1 MEFEIINVLVV
12 HTNTTNRYIT
22 WCFCEIFP
30 SCKLAKRAENNFCV
44 LKLDWAVDPR
54 MDILLFLSVLKTQY
68 WTWCLMLGLMS
79 SMTVTM
85 NNMMTDE
92 KVNKRKHVEINV
104 FDKDSLVSY
113 LFIPLIFI
121 GLIFITMVHI
131 HMYVHMKKIS
141 SLCRY

>member
-1 MEFEIINVLVV
+1 
-12 HTNTTNRYIT
+12 
-22 WCFCEIFP
+22 
-30 SCKLAKRAENNFCV
+30 
-44 LKLDWAVDPR
+44 
-54 MDILLFLSVLKTQY
+54 
-68 WTWCLMLGLMS
+68 MLGLMS